1 MSRSFAARRLCS
13 AHSLLLSVTLGLGAC
28 SNDSDHTAAS
38 NPNPD
43 GPPITGVTEARSSLA
58 RELHPDVSQDTL
70 YALTDG
76 QAAFALDLFAQLN
89 TQPGN
94 LFYSPLSI
102 HQALT
107 MAFAGASGDTAAEM
121 AAVLHIGGFGNGG
134 ADAHPA
140 ENVLDLSL
148 SHLGDPV
155 VLEGDPGAGGDPLSF
170 EVANSMW
177 GSPALA
183 WEQPFLDTLAVNY
196 SAGLKL
202 TDFTADPEAAR
213 GAINH
218 WVSQKTNERIP
229 ELLGQGTID
238 AMTRLVLVNAI
249 FFKGSWAEKFEE
261 TATKVES
268 FTLPGDGH
276 VDVPMM
282 HAFSETQYAAG
293 EGYQAATIPYVGGR
307 TSMLLIVPEDMETFE
322 STFDAGEYAAL
333 LGRMGQREVDLALPK
348 FEFKFGASLSQPL
361 QALGMAKA
369 FSGDADFSALTHD
382 ETLSISDVVH
392 QAFVKVDES
401 GTEAAA
407 ATAVVFAG
415 TAAPVDPPAVVHA
428 DRPFIFLIR
437 DEQTQAILFVGRVEN
452 PAE

>member
-1 MSRSFAARRLCS
+1 MTCPTASSLRALILS
-13 AHSLLLSVTLGLGAC
+13 ATVVTCALPAC
-28 SNDSDHTAAS
+28 GSDANSPADSPDSGTAI
-38 NPNPD
+38 P
-43 GPPITGVTEARSSLA
+43 GVSEAKSSLA
-58 RELHPDVSQDTL
+58 RELAPDVPAGELSG
-70 YALTDG
+70 LTDG
-76 QAAFALDLFAQLN
+76 QAAFALDLFPKLGDDG
-89 TQPGN
+89 GN
-94 LFYSPLSI
+94 LFFSPLSI

-107 MAFAGASGDTAAEM
+107 MTYAGAAGDTATEM
-121 AAVLHIGGFGNGG
+121 ASVLHLG
-134 ADAHPA
+134 ALAHGPHA
-140 ENVLDLSL
+140 AQNALDLSL
-148 SHLGDPV
+148 AAAADTPLAEGEAGAPLT
-155 VLEGDPGAGGDPLSF
+155 LEI
-170 EVANSMW
+170 ANSIW
-177 GSPALA
+177 GAPQLR
-183 WEQPFLDTLAVNY
+183 WEAPFLDTLALNY
-196 SAGLKL
+196 GAGLQL
-202 TDFTADPEAAR
+202 TDFAADPEAAR
-213 GAINH
+213 QAINA
-218 WVSQKTNERIP
+218 WVADRTHDRIAELISQGILSADT
-229 ELLGQGTID
+229 
-238 AMTRLVLVNAI
+238 AMVLVNAI